1 MGKIYTALGLM
12 SGTSMDG
19 VDASIIQT
27 DGKSKYNAILDKYF
41 EYPKN
46 IYKNLTTLRDKIK
59 SSKDLKK
66 HQKLVKS
73 VEKEITIFHAKAVN
87 EILKKK
93 KVNIDFIGF
102 HGQTIFHSAKEKITK
117 QLGDGKLLSK
127 LTKKTVVY
135 DFRKNDLKNGGEGA
149 PLTPIFHK
157 MLAEKFNLAQ
167 KNISPST
174 QGTIINIG
182 GITNITRIDSYF
194 NIYAQDCGPGMCLID
209 KWMRLSSK
217 NKIDKDGKVASKG
230 NIKNEIVR
238 DYIMKT
244 HKLLDN
250 YRGSLDVNDYNLSLV
265 KNLSFEDGA
274 ASLTELTAVNTLEWA
289 ERYSVEETILILCG
303 GGRKNKFLIERMK
316 KYRDHYFKGRIK
328 MIDDFGIDGDFV
340 ESQAFA
346 YLAIRS
352 FLKLHISFP
361 STTGC
366 KKPCSGGVIV
376 KNY

>member
-1 MGKIYTALGLM
+1 MNKSYYSLGLM

-19 VDASIIQT
+19 VDASVIQT
-27 DGKSKYNAILDKYF
+27 DGKSEYTAILDKYY
-41 EYPKN
+41 EYPRS
-46 IYKNLTTLRDKIK
+46 IYKNLTKLRDKIR

-66 HQKLVKS
+66 HQKQIKS
-73 VEKEITIFHAKAVN
+73 VEKEITIFHAESANK
-87 EILKKK
+87 ILKKAK
-93 KVNIDFIGF
+93 ANVDFIGF
-102 HGQTIFHSAKEKITK
+102 HGQTIFHNAEEKISK

-127 LTKKTVVY
+127 LTKKKVVY
-135 DFRKNDLKNGGEGA
+135 EFRQNDLKNGGEGA

-174 QGTIINIG
+174 QATFINIG
-182 GITNITRIDSYF
+182 GITNITRIDSDF

-209 KWMRLSSK
+209 KWMRLNSK

-238 DYIMKT
+238 DYMMKT

-274 ASLTELTAVNTLEWA
+274 ATLTELTAVNTLEWA

-316 KYRDHYFKGRIK
+316 KYSNQYFKGRLK
-328 MIDDFGIDGDFV
+328 MIDNFGIDGDYI

-352 FLKLHISFP
+352 FLKLPISFP
-361 STTGC
+361 ITTRC
-366 KKPCSGGVIV
+366 KKPCTGGVIV
-376 KNY
+376 KNF

>member
-1 MGKIYTALGLM
+1 MGKIYTSLGLM

-27 DGKSKYNAILDKYF
+27 DGKAKYKGILNKYF

-46 IYKNLTTLRDKIK
+46 IYNNLTTLRDKIK
-59 SSKDLKK
+59 SSKSLKK
-66 HQKLVKS
+66 YQKEIKTI
-73 VEKEITIFHAKAVN
+73 EKDITIFHAKAVN
-87 EILKKK
+87 EILANERIN
-93 KVNIDFIGF
+93 VDFIGF
-102 HGQTIFHSAKEKITK
+102 HGQTIFHSAKGKITK
-117 QLGDGKLLSK
+117 QIGDGKLLSK
-127 LTKKTVVY
+127 LTKKKVVY
-135 DFRKNDLKNGGEGA
+135 NFRQNDLKNGGEGA
-149 PLTPIFHK
+149 PLTPIFHR

-167 KNISPST
+167 KKISPST
-174 QGTIINIG
+174 QGTFINIG
-182 GITNITRIDSYF
+182 GITNITRIDSDF

-209 KWMRLSSK
+209 KWMRLNSK

-230 NIKNEIVR
+230 SIKNEIVR

-244 HKLLDN
+244 HKLLEN

-265 KNLSFEDGA
+265 KNLSFKDGA
-274 ASLTELTAVNTLEWA
+274 ATLTELTAINTLEWA

-316 KYRDHYFKGRIK
+316 KYGDQYFKGRIK

-352 FLKLHISFP
+352 FLKLPISFP
-361 STTGC
+361 NTTGC
-366 KKPCSGGVIV
+366 KKPCTGGVLV